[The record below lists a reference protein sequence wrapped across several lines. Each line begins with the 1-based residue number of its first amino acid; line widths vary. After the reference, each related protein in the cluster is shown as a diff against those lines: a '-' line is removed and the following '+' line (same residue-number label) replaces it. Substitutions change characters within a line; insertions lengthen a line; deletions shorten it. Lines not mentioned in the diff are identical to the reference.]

1 MGTRVLLLTSL
12 YKGDKV
18 MENVFEGNM
27 DQFNQLI
34 DQAIPDNIGMTEEE
48 YEALLDK
55 QIAEQFAKLD
65 GKQVATETNQSEQTQ
80 SNSEKET
87 EMNATQ
93 TQETLNVATETA
105 TAVVAVE
112 SNTKQI
118 TKKVAVILG
127 KALAG
132 AVVGGGLVVAG
143 AHNHKKVNKAVK
155 TARKKIGKVIPAVAP
170 KPWWKF

>member
-1 MGTRVLLLTSL
+1 
-12 YKGDKV
+12 
-18 MENVFEGNM
+18 MENVFEGSM

-34 DQAIPDNIGMTEEE
+34 DQAIPDNIGMTDEE

-55 QIAEQFAKLD
+55 QIAEEFAKLD
-65 GKQVATETNQSEQTQ
+65 GKQSTNQTQ
-80 SNSEKET
+80 SIQSEKEI
-87 EMNATQ
+87 EMNTQ
-93 TQETLNVATETA
+93 AQVNETINTVTE
-105 TAVVAVE
+105 TAVVAAE
-112 SNTKQI
+112 SNTKVVA
-118 TKKVAVILG
+118 KKVAIILG

-155 TARKKIGKVIPAVAP
+155 SARKRIGKVIPAVAP

>member
-1 MGTRVLLLTSL
+1 
-12 YKGDKV
+12 
-18 MENVFEGNM
+18 MENVFEGSFE
-27 DQFNQLI
+27 QFDQLI
-34 DQAIPDNIGMTEEE
+34 EKAIPDNIGMTDEE
-48 YEALLDK
+48 YEALLNK
-55 QIAEQFAKLD
+55 QIAEEFAKLD
-65 GKQVATETNQSEQTQ
+65 SKNQPNQQPQSNQ

-93 TQETLNVATETA
+93 VNETINTVTET
-105 TAVVAVE
+105 TAVVAAE
-112 SNTKQI
+112 SNTKVVA
-118 TKKVAVILG
+118 KKVAIILG

-155 TARKKIGKVIPAVAP
+155 SARKRIGKVIPAVAP

>member
-1 MGTRVLLLTSL
+1 
-12 YKGDKV
+12 
-18 MENVFEGNM
+18 MENIFEGSFEN
-27 DQFNQLI
+27 FEKVI
-34 DQAIPDNIGMTEEE
+34 DEAIPDNIGMTDEE
-48 YEALLDK
+48 YEALLNA
-55 QIAEQFAKLD
+55 QIAAEFAKLD
-65 GKQVATETNQSEQTQ
+65 SKQSTNQTQSNQ

-87 EMNATQ
+87 EMNQA
-93 TQETLNVATETA
+93 QETLNVVNETA

-112 SNTKQI
+112 SNTKQVA
-118 TKKVAVILG
+118 KKVAVILG

-155 TARKKIGKVIPAVAP
+155 SARKRIGKVIPAVAP